1 MNLSTHHNRH
11 GISLLEVLISM
22 GILTIGL
29 VSVLSLIPAGRSQA
43 MKAAAYDR
51 GSALAANAA
60 ADFINRGFAR
70 PDGWIAKPSLSTTFV
85 VFDPLYTPVANAS
98 PQWPPSGSGIQPKLD
113 AATTASSSS
122 VTSAGIPVA
131 DILLRSEDDI
141 LFTTETVGPDD
152 TPVPRW
158 SSVNTGRHA
167 FEGTFSY
174 VATLEDATGSWQP
187 GTYATLTVVTFLR
200 RDAGQPPV
208 ILRPSPPDGG
218 GQTDPTWSINPTN
231 IPTGMTAVRELIK
244 PGSMVLHVDGASYKW
259 YRVLMAADATNP
271 TVPTIWK
278 VSLTCEADASGVLRL
293 ATSGEVWVF
302 PHAIGSLRIP
312 IKLEGTSTWNN

>member
-70 PDGWIAKPSLSTTFV
+70 PDGWIAKPSPSTTFV

-113 AATTASSSS
+113 AATMAASSSS

-208 ILRPSPPDGG
+208 ILTPSAPE
-218 GQTDPTWSINPTN
+218 WSIGPTN

-271 TVPTIWK
+271 KVPTIWK

>member
-70 PDGWIAKPSLSTTFV
+70 PDGWIAKPSPSTTFV

-98 PQWPPSGSGIQPKLD
+98 PQWPPSGSGIQPRLD
-113 AATTASSSS
+113 AATMAASSSS

-208 ILRPSPPDGG
+208 ILTRSAPE
-218 GQTDPTWSINPTN
+218 WSIGPTN

-271 TVPTIWK
+271 KVPTIWK

>member
-70 PDGWIAKPSLSTTFV
+70 PDGWITPSPSTTFV
-85 VFDPLYTPVANAS
+85 VFDPLYTPPANAS
-98 PQWPPSGSGIQPKLD
+98 PQWPPSGSGIQPRLD
-113 AATTASSSS
+113 AATMAASSSS

-158 SSVNTGRHA
+158 SSGRHA

-200 RDAGQPPV
+200 RDAEQPPV
-208 ILRPSPPDGG
+208 ILTRSAPE
-218 GQTDPTWSINPTN
+218 WSIGPTN

-244 PGSMVLHVDGASYKW
+244 PGSMVLHVDGANYKW

-293 ATSGEVWVF
+293 ATSGLVWVF
-302 PHAIGSLRIP
+302 PHSIGSLRIP